1 METVVLYLQCWKL
14 GQAGSKQ
21 PSICDDVRA
30 LINELENCLER
41 LRRAPETAYAIYKH
55 SPNCV
60 TKLFEDQKQ
69 PTRQSGSL
77 NDLYG
82 PSGELGGPPAK
93 MTAGQLMRAH
103 STNELLNSQEEWMFQ
118 LRSLISEGTTLMRQ
132 LSNQVTK
139 QCQLMIFVP
148 HKSFSRA
155 EIRLEVHEVMQ
166 WSLRRR

>member
-1 METVVLYLQCWKL
+1 M
-14 GQAGSKQ
+14 
-21 PSICDDVRA
+21 
-30 LINELENCLER
+30 ER
-41 LRRAPETAYAIYKH
+41 LGRAPETAYAIYKH

-82 PSGELGGPPAK
+82 FGGEFGGPPAK

-103 STNELLNSQEEWMFQ
+103 STSELLSSQDEWMFQ

-132 LSNQVTK
+132 LSNQVNIYVCIYIK
-139 QCQLMIFVP
+139 QNLLRGGRTYYWSVYYAAKVILVFP
-148 HKSFSRA
+148 
-155 EIRLEVHEVMQ
+155 IRSTNRHSGE
-166 WSLRRR
+166 